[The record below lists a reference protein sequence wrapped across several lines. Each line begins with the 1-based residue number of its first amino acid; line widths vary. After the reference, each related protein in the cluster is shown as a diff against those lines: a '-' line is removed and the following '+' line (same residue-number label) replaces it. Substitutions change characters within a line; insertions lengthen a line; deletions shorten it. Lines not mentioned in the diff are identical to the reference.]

1 MNYEDL
7 SSALSLYTLMK
18 ATLLFLFI
26 NVVTRNMSVSIDG
39 ILILDRNP
47 KVYEVDEN
55 IYTKLELN
63 PQMLLTSNKSKSI

>member
-18 ATLLFLFI
+18 ATLLFWFI

>member
-18 ATLLFLFI
+18 ATFLFWFI
-26 NVVTRNMSVSIDG
+26 NVVTRNMSVSIDS